1 MRSSWWGWRRTTV
14 FEPVRSKLLKNG
26 PVPHQLVLSS
36 ERYGDTTLVRLSG
49 EMDIA
54 CEDYF
59 EQSMRPLEQEGS
71 WVVLDLSGLTFM
83 DSTGLRLILRAWD
96 QSRRDGFQLAVLPGT
111 GPARRTLEVSGLQRV
126 LPIVED
132 SPLTFSAGTS

>member
-1 MRSSWWGWRRTTV
+1 VLM
-14 FEPVRSKLLKNG
+14 NG
-26 PVPHQLVLSS
+26 PVPHQLVLST

-54 CEDYF
+54 CEEYF
-59 EQSMRPLEQEGS
+59 ERSMQPLERAGS

-96 QSRRDGFQLAVLPGT
+96 HSRRDGFQLAVLPGT
-111 GPARRTLEVSGLQRV
+111 GPARRLLEVAGLHRV
-126 LPIVED
+126 LPIAED
-132 SPLTFSAGTS
+132 LPLSLPSGKS